1 MCAQEQTVAARE
13 DMSMWQE
20 QVARPLTAPFLAH
33 TRLHVTSTQR
43 LTEAPGGQ
51 LTEEIKT

>member
-13 DMSMWQE
+13 DVSMWQE

-33 TRLHVTSTQR
+33 TRLHVISTQR